1 MTFHIREAEEA
12 DTEGICILNQNE
24 LGYSYPP
31 EKTKEKLTA
40 LLKSKKD
47 KIFVAEA
54 EGRIAGYIHACD
66 YDTLYM
72 PHLKNIMGIAVSG
85 EYRRQGIGR
94 TAWFPG
100 NPGQRP
106 MNSTAGAAISPTRAR
121 RISTSCS
128 SDKEKGPWTR
138 PLAQKRR
145 ICNTGTGPEHI
156 CCR

>member
-94 TAWFPG
+94 TLL
-100 NPGQRP
+100 
-106 MNSTAGAAISPTRAR
+106 TAVERWAAETGAAGVRLVSGASRTEAHEFYR
-121 RISTSCS
+121 RGGYLSHKS
-128 SDKEKGPWTR
+128 
-138 PLAQKRR
+138 QK
-145 ICNTGTGPEHI
+145 NFNKLFQ
-156 CCR
+156 